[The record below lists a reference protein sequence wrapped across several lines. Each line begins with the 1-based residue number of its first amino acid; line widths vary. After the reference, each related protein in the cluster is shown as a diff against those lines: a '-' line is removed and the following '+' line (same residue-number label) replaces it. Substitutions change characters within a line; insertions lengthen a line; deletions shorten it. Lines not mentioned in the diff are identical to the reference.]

1 VPPDYVFRMQEGPEL
16 DSNEIKP
23 GGYPNYRWAG
33 WTVKCGGERPV
44 RFHHASRAHDTLSS
58 AGRSIT
64 HKDADEL
71 LAALSSIVAAAFGP
85 MLPTTFWVR
94 HGQPA
99 IQRYL
104 HSCGV
109 GVKAPEIPVLPN
121 MSEPFTEPAPDKAP
135 TPTDNVVSFSPGA
148 ASRKRTLAWERG
160 GTDMENPKR
169 IASVAKEP
177 AALRQRRARS
187 RV

>member
-1 VPPDYVFRMQEGPEL
+1 MQEGPEL

-135 TPTDNVVSFSPGA
+135 TPTD
-148 ASRKRTLAWERG
+148 
-160 GTDMENPKR
+160 
-169 IASVAKEP
+169 
-177 AALRQRRARS
+177 
-187 RV
+187 